1 MIFHQRLL
9 FAQWWHTHWNNYIY
23 YYSEAI
29 SALLSICHVTEKVS
43 RRKIIDFIKDFL
55 KFLPTLNKAN
65 VSGYLSQFS
74 RYP

>member
-29 SALLSICHVTEKVS
+29 SALLSICHMTEKVS
-43 RRKIIDFIKDFL
+43 RRKTIDLIKDF
-55 KFLPTLNKAN
+55 FCLPSMKAPKIF
-65 VSGYLSQFS
+65 VEQSQNFWIS
-74 RYP
+74 